1 VEGGLDALFDAVV
14 ANTPEAARRLAPAR
28 RVMEARAVQNFSF
41 RVSRIHGDGFALVG
55 DAAGFLDPI
64 FSTGVFI
71 GTTTA
76 VTAADAVVEALNRR
90 GRVDAADLAATAART
105 RDLQRLFFSFIR
117 SYYDPHFLAFFF
129 DPHDGMQIPKAIVT
143 LLAADVLRSDR
154 WRWTGRFRMLQ
165 TLARVQKTARRFGGQ
180 LVPPLTAAPG

>member
-1 VEGGLDALFDAVV
+1 
-14 ANTPEAARRLAPAR
+14 
-28 RVMEARAVQNFSF
+28 
-41 RVSRIHGDGFALVG
+41 
-55 DAAGFLDPI
+55 
-64 FSTGVFI
+64 
-71 GTTTA
+71 
-76 VTAADAVVEALNRR
+76 
-90 GRVDAADLAATAART
+90 VDAADLAATAART